1 MQGRPDQDGRYWDK
15 DASQKIAAITKTGK
29 YRAIPQRPPTMSKL
43 KLDTAPEMPR
53 VPRPQYTPVPA
64 RRRRNILLIG
74 GGIFAIAALLAC
86 TVGYLLASG
95 ILASAGPAAT
105 VTDFLGAASS
115 RNYTQAYSDLG
126 PGVTLSLSQAQFTKQ
141 AQALDTCY
149 GPVTNYKIVD
159 NATTN
164 QNNIQ
169 SYTYTI
175 TRSKLAKTYQLSLAL
190 QQDQDAGNSWKIYS
204 YGGTLG
210 PPQPAPAC
218 GK

>member
-1 MQGRPDQDGRYWDK
+1 MQGRPDQNGRYWDK
-15 DASQKIAAITKTGK
+15 DASQKIAAITSTGK
-29 YRAIPQRPPTMSKL
+29 YRAIPRRPPTMSRV
-43 KLDTAPEMPR
+43 KLDTAPGMPR
-53 VPRPQYTPVPA
+53 VPRPQYTSISA
-64 RRRRNILLIG
+64 QRRRKILLIG

-105 VTDFLGAASS
+105 VTDFLGAVSS
-115 RNYTQAYSDLG
+115 RNYTQSYSDLG
-126 PGVTLSLSQAQFTKQ
+126 PGVTLSLSQNQFTQQ
-141 AQALDTCY
+141 ALALDTCY

-159 NATTN
+159 DDTTN

-175 TRSKLAKTYQLSLAL
+175 TRSRLSKTYQSSLTL
-190 QQDQDAGNSWKIYS
+190 QQDQDANNSWKIYS

-210 PPQPAPAC
+210 PTQPAPAC
-218 GK
+218 SK